1 MLPSNITNN
10 TATRHLTMG
19 QPDNQVHP
27 NPSSAASRRDSLRFQ
42 LPVLVGLIEHKEL
55 TPRDVLLYLLTES
68 YSWFNLNTS
77 GCYKTQCPASTYADA
92 LGIDNLRLIYA
103 SQRRLE
109 AASFFDIKRTRF
121 KNRNNCNQ
129 IIPTLNEAT
138 TTNVQKTKRQFGATA
153 QVEDNTRLG
162 LLQSRLYC
170 LIDKNNFFEVLKDK
184 TLSDFEKVLWVFCS
198 LKNFIHA
205 FAHQE
210 DTFLQISLKSAGSLF
225 NRSERATLNALKHL
239 AAHNKLKLER
249 VIQNEDNLN
258 GRRKA
263 RVLYRIRTDIVAV
276 NPSKER
282 PVTPVPQGIVR
293 NETITCSQ
301 NAPLPLINNTL
312 KEKTSLF
319 NITSRDVDSITS
331 TDDEVVLKT
340 QDENLSSQEAS
351 PEDDTQVSLNDEQT
365 TLVNDLKAKLA
376 HDREAFKALPLSVM
390 TTSLKTRHRD
400 AIAVLAPLAKNIYD
414 ALMKDFKKLKQQ
426 HAPTK
431 ALTLAKQAYNDAQL
445 FLFDELSKGHQGVLF
460 DAAKKK
466 RIKPKA
472 KDGKAFLTQLNR
484 KLDQHKLDQ
493 KEKHMDVVDPYE
505 ALPEALKKLLNE
517 SLDIY
522 VERNG
527 YSGSISLY
535 ELKSQVA
542 YYLTHVFEPQK
553 ALQNNGFETRFR
565 YGLKLVVR
573 LIKQGRFNCPHGFI
587 AHRESVL
594 LGQKIELQ

>member
-1 MLPSNITNN
+1 M
-10 TATRHLTMG
+10 
-19 QPDNQVHP
+19 
-27 NPSSAASRRDSLRFQ
+27 
-42 LPVLVGLIEHKEL
+42 
-55 TPRDVLLYLLTES
+55 
-68 YSWFNLNTS
+68 
-77 GCYKTQCPASTYADA
+77 
-92 LGIDNLRLIYA
+92 RLIYA

-129 IIPTLNEAT
+129 IIPTLNEVT

-153 QVEDNTRLG
+153 EVEDNTRLG

-170 LIDKNNFFEVLKDK
+170 LIDKNNFFDVLKDK

-210 DTFLQISLKSAGSLF
+210 DTFLQISLKSASNLF
-225 NRSERATLNALKHL
+225 NRSERATLNALKNL
-239 AAHNKLKLER
+239 SVHNKLKLER

-263 RVLYRIRTDIVAV
+263 RVLYRIRTDIIAV

-282 PVTPVPQGIVR
+282 PVAPVPQGIVR
-293 NETITCSQ
+293 NETITCPQ

-319 NITSRDVDSITS
+319 NITSRDVDSIAS

-351 PEDDTQVSLNDEQT
+351 TEDDTQVSLNDEQT
-365 TLVNDLKAKLA
+365 TLAIEVKSKLA

-414 ALMKDFKKLKQQ
+414 ALMQDFKKLKQQ

-431 ALTLAKQAYNDAQL
+431 ALTLAKQGYNDAQL

-472 KDGKAFLTQLNR
+472 QDAKTFLNHLNR

-493 KEKHMDVVDPYE
+493 KEKPHMDVKDPYE
-505 ALPEALKKLLNE
+505 ALPEALKELLTQ
-517 SLDIY
+517 SLN

-527 YSGSISLY
+527 YSKEISLY
-535 ELKSQVA
+535 ELKNQVA
-542 YYLTHVFEPQK
+542 YYLTHIFEPQK